1 MGARVFLSY
10 SSRDQAA
17 ANAVCKAL
25 EDAGISCW
33 IAPRDLAPGSQ
44 WGGSI
49 VSAIQS
55 CEAVLVLFSANANES
70 PQVAR
75 EMELAVSH
83 RKPLIPVRI
92 RDEMP
97 TADMQ
102 YFLGVSHWFNAFPE
116 PIEHYLPDI
125 VPAVRR
131 VLDKQAPGPWTEINR
146 RLSALTGGRIDPR
159 LLLGGGAVL
168 AVLLLVLIFRNPGEK
183 ASANPYGPTGM
194 VPTELVGRWQ
204 ATLKD
209 DRGKNDTCQL
219 DISDTGTARFSGG
232 CPLPYAGSQGP
243 LSAVKAGTWAAQNYK
258 PDDDGTFL
266 MQGPSVN
273 LAAAYKVA
281 GDNLITRDDKFGQV
295 SWTKADSSE
304 PLAEGGL
311 PTLPSRVPWP
321 LAGVPALTS
330 QTTAYMR
337 EKWQADAVPMSIKVT
352 LADHAGAPAA
362 DGTVA
367 RDMVSMSYEYY
378 SPSTQQGAS
387 ATLGGASP
395 SPIFPLGTIDRD
407 ARQALPANFIDL
419 PQAFQTVRSLGMR
432 GNVPSEAQLQV
443 WSSGTSYGSARLG
456 GLQWMIDSALDER
469 YVASAYAP

>member
-10 SSRDQAA
+10 SSHDQIQADA
-17 ANAVCKAL
+17 ICKAL
-25 EDAGISCW
+25 EDHGISCW
-33 IAPRDLAPGSQ
+33 IAPRDLEPGSQ
-44 WGGSI
+44 WGGGI
-49 VSAIQS
+49 VRAIED
-55 CEAVLVLFSANANES
+55 CAAVVVVFSANANAS
-70 PQVAR
+70 PQIAR

-92 RDEMP
+92 RDEKP
-97 TADMQ
+97 TDDMQ

-116 PIEHYLPDI
+116 PVEDYLPAI
-125 VPAVRR
+125 VAAVRR
-131 VLDKQAPGPWTEINR
+131 RLDEESRPWTDINR
-146 RLSALTGGRIDPR
+146 RLSALTGGKVDPK
-159 LLLGGGAVL
+159 LLLSGGAVL
-168 AVLLLVLIFRNPGEK
+168 LLLLLVLLFRSHGGERTG
-183 ASANPYGPTGM
+183 PYGPGGM
-194 VPTELVGRWQ
+194 VPSELVGRWQ

-209 DRGKNDTCQL
+209 DRGKSDTCQL
-219 DISDTGTARFSGG
+219 DISDTGSARFSSG

-243 LSAVKAGTWAAQNYK
+243 LSAVKGGTWAAQNYK

-273 LAAAYKVA
+273 LAAAYKVD
-281 GDNLITRDDKFGQV
+281 GDNLITRDDKFGEV
-295 SWTKADSSE
+295 SWTKTDSSE
-304 PLAEGGL
+304 PLPTGGL
-311 PTLPSRVPWP
+311 PELASRIAWPPGGIPS
-321 LAGVPALTS
+321 LTRR
-330 QTTAYMR
+330 TTAYMR

-352 LADHAGAPAA
+352 LADRAGAPAA

-367 RDMVSMSYEYY
+367 RDMVSVEYEYY

-395 SPIFPLGTIDRD
+395 SPIFPMGTIDRD
-407 ARQALPANFIDL
+407 ASQALPDNFVDL

-443 WSSGTSYGSARLG
+443 WSRGTSYGSARLG